1 MHGCDIIYIKGPDLR
16 HRLGIRMLL
25 RREDRQALLCR
36 MKFIISRGWIYANY
50 PDNNSDHVTIYPCN
64 RIVLLVSLSIFLVCV
79 EYNANVHGEKEIIS
93 LSPISCDV
101 Y

>member
-50 PDNNSDHVTIYPCN
+50 PDNNSDHARSILV
-64 RIVLLVSLSIFLVCV
+64 IVSCYSCLSLSFLSALNIMQMFTV
-79 EYNANVHGEKEIIS
+79 KKR
-93 LSPISCDV
+93 
-101 Y
+101 